1 MKQFMVLAGV
11 VAALT
16 WSFSTQAQDLSSEL
30 AACASIKNPLERLVC
45 FDDIAAGKSATSVG
59 ANPDAAK
66 GAAKAA
72 GKGLGN
78 ARAVGKKEA
87 ESEFGSEHLAR
98 NSEGDDGDEDKIYIT
113 IVSHSE
119 NGLGKIRF
127 ETSNGQVWQQ
137 VSAER
142 FAIDT
147 SGKYYL
153 ERGLMSSYYLGREG
167 QNRRTQVKRI
177 K

>member
-1 MKQFMVLAGV
+1 MKQFIVLAGV

-16 WSFSTQAQDLSSEL
+16 WSSSTAAQDITNGL

-45 FDDIAAGKSATSVG
+45 FDDLAAGNSATT
-59 ANPDAAK
+59 ADAYAP
-66 GAAKAA
+66 AAKAA

-78 ARAVGKKEA
+78 GRAVGKNKN
-87 ESEFGSEHLAR
+87 ESEFGREHLAR
-98 NSEGDDGDEDKIYIT
+98 NSDGEDGEEDKIYIT

-119 NGLGKIRF
+119 NGLGKLRF
-127 ETSNGQVWQQ
+127 ETSTGQVWQQ
-137 VSAER
+137 VSSER

-153 ERGLMSSYYLGREG
+153 ERGLMSSYYLGRDG

>member
-45 FDDIAAGKSATSVG
+45 FDDLAAGKSTTSVG
-59 ANPDAAK
+59 ANLDAAKDAAK
-66 GAAKAA
+66 GAAKA
-72 GKGLGN
+72 
-78 ARAVGKKEA
+78 A

-98 NSEGDDGDEDKIYIT
+98 SSEGDDGDEDKIYIT